1 MKKLIFTLV
10 PLLLL
15 SCGNKSVST
24 SESSMET
31 NDSTEPNISI
41 IETSTS
47 TSTSEKF
54 KLKYPSTFSLVS
66 SQYGIEYSN
75 CSIEF
80 TSVVDCAIRW
90 KEGSLNKTSHLIYTI
105 EFDKNI
111 LYSFTWDQIS
121 FTEAKQE
128 GDNET
133 PSFLFE
139 CEYRYFSSD
148 YKELH
153 FETAG
158 LMGSEDENGSQI
170 ILGKMVYDFT
180 ILE

>member
-1 MKKLIFTLV
+1 MFALV

-31 NDSTEPNISI
+31 NDSTEPNISTTEI
-41 IETSTS
+41 SS
-47 TSTSEKF
+47 SASTSEKF

-66 SQYGIEYSN
+66 SQYGIEYSD

-128 GDNET
+128 GIARLQVSCLNVNIVT
-133 PSFLFE
+133 SLP
-139 CEYRYFSSD
+139 
-148 YKELH
+148 
-153 FETAG
+153 
-158 LMGSEDENGSQI
+158 I
-170 ILGKMVYDFT
+170 IKSYISRLQV
-180 ILE
+180 

>member
-1 MKKLIFTLV
+1 MKKFMFALV

-24 SESSMET
+24 NESSMET
-31 NDSTEPNISI
+31 NDSTEPNISTTEI
-41 IETSTS
+41 SS
-47 TSTSEKF
+47 SASTSEKF
-54 KLKYPSTFSLVS
+54 KLKYPSTFLLVS
-66 SQYGIEYSN
+66 SQYGIEYSD

-80 TSVVDCAIRW
+80 TSVVDFAIRW

-128 GDNET
+128 GNSET

>member
-1 MKKLIFTLV
+1 MKKFMFALV

-31 NDSTEPNISI
+31 NDSTEPNISTTEI
-41 IETSTS
+41 SS
-47 TSTSEKF
+47 SASTSEKF
-54 KLKYPSTFSLVS
+54 KLKYPSTFLLVS
-66 SQYGIEYSN
+66 SQYGIEYSD

-128 GDNET
+128 GNSKT

>member
-1 MKKLIFTLV
+1 M

-31 NDSTEPNISI
+31 NDSTEPNISTTEI
-41 IETSTS
+41 SS
-47 TSTSEKF
+47 SASTSEKF
-54 KLKYPSTFSLVS
+54 KLKYPSTFLLVS
-66 SQYGIEYSN
+66 SQYGIEYSD

-128 GDNET
+128 GNSET

-170 ILGKMVYDFT
+170 ILGKMAYDFT